1 MKYIVVAVLSILIWE
16 LGIDKALRLVDNNIV
31 KAKEIV
37 QEQTK

>member
-16 LGIDKALRLVDNNIV
+16 LGIDKAVHLVDTNIG
-31 KAKEIV
+31 KAKQIV